1 MNTNSAIRLAT
12 EILETIYGSHP
23 TCSPQSPLFESYK
36 DMIQSLCRKLETMC
50 ERMGLDYGNVLIQA
64 DRLVNP
70 LRAERAEAIRRK
82 RERAGLI
89 PIVTMK
95 SVEV

>member
-12 EILETIYGSHP
+12 EILEIIYGSRP
-23 TCSPQSPLFESYK
+23 KCVPQTPIYESFN
-36 DMIQSLCRKLETMC
+36 DMVNGLCAKLETMC
-50 ERMGLDYGNVLIQA
+50 NRMELDVGLVLMQA
-64 DRLVNP
+64 EALLPSV
-70 LRAERAEAIRRK
+70 RAERALGLRLK